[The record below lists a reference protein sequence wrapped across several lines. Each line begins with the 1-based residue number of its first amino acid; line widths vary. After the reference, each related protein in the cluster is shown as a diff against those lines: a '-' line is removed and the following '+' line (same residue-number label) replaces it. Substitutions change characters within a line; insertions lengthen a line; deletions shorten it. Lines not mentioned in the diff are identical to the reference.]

1 MKKSDLKNGMIFQ
14 IRYGT
19 KYYIVL
25 NEIYTLDNSVSY
37 TGSFYNIMKYYKED
51 LKYDGTT
58 SNDIMYVYDSDGNL
72 IWKREEIDWSK
83 IPKDTKVLVRNSK
96 EEEWQRRYFAE
107 YKNGKPYTFNNGW
120 TSWTTSNKT
129 SWEYC
134 KLVEPEQKEYTF
146 EEVECLFEKYCD
158 KFNNCDGCEYSGDC
172 RDGWKN
178 DNFKITKK

>member
-58 SNDIMYVYDSDGNL
+58 NNDIMYVYDSDGNL
-72 IWKREEIDWSK
+72 IWERDEQQIDSLIDFIKNEDIEAVKEFFKLYGIEFTKTKKPSNESMRASK
-83 IPKDTKVLVRNSK
+83 ISRKGL
-96 EEEWQRRYFAE
+96 EE
-107 YKNGKPYTFNNGW
+107 
-120 TSWTTSNKT
+120 
-129 SWEYC
+129 
-134 KLVEPEQKEYTF
+134 
-146 EEVECLFEKYCD
+146 
-158 KFNNCDGCEYSGDC
+158 
-172 RDGWKN
+172 
-178 DNFKITKK
+178 KIRKIIDII

>member
-1 MKKSDLKNGMIFQ
+1 MNKSDLKNGMVFQ

-58 SNDIMYVYDSDGNL
+58 NNDIMYVYDSDGNL
-72 IWKREEIDWSK
+72 IWKREEVDWSK
-83 IPKDTKVLVRNSK
+83 IPKDTKVLVRDSK
-96 EEEWQRRYFAE
+96 DGKWRKRYFSE
-107 YKNGKPYTFNNGW
+107 YKDGRFYTFDMGG
-120 TSWTTSNKT
+120 TSWSASNKI

-158 KFNNCDGCEYSGDC
+158 KFNNCDGCKYSDNC
-172 RDGWKN
+172 RENWKN
-178 DNFKITKK
+178 DNFTITRK